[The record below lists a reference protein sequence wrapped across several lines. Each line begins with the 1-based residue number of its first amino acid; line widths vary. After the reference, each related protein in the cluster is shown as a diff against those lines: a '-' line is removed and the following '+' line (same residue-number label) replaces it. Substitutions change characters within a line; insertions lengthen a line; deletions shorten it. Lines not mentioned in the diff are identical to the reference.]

1 MNKLLTCTFLQRK
14 GLLSEYSDKY
24 LLKTVSETLDF
35 TGFLEGYRDIK
46 KGPIKGIITVVI
58 NACLKIGKGAIKKS
72 PIKGICTLKTENY
85 AGMEG
90 MEGSR

>member
-46 KGPIKGIITVVI
+46 KGPIKGI
-58 NACLKIGKGAIKKS
+58 
-72 PIKGICTLKTENY
+72 CTLKTENY